1 MLEFGPAFPAGRR
14 APSTGSPLTM
24 PGPSY
29 ELSNHGGVNC
39 RMPALAGQELLHRAT
54 SHVA

>member
-1 MLEFGPAFPAGRR
+1 MPEFGRAFPAGRR

-24 PGPSY
+24 LGLLVS
-29 ELSNHGGVNC
+29 SGDHGGDSC
-39 RMPALAGQELLHRAT
+39 RMPALAGQELLHGAT